1 MTTTEVSTTEETE
14 SAKTFKAGS
23 WQDTLAKSA
32 ALQDRVKKGSA
43 RASSLLWE
51 GAQEAI
57 NQWLPKS
64 ERDESGEKLGAAVT
78 EALGK
83 SRKGDAS
90 KIKTVA
96 LAVKNNGL
104 LLADHPNL
112 YKAYGEATRLTK
124 TVKVHAAEDEAADE
138 AVSAIAAPKST
149 SAPEGAAKIV
159 LSKGVDEAA
168 RLLLNE
174 LGAENI
180 AAHRAFMRAIAQEI
194 AGRIPKPAPKPPKK
208 AAPKKGAKVA
218 KKAAPKKAA
227 PVKAAAT
234 KAKPVA
240 VKSAPTKAKP
250 VAVASKAKAAPVK
263 AAVKA

>member
-1 MTTTEVSTTEETE
+1 MTTTEVSNTEEAAT
-14 SAKTFKAGS
+14 TFKAGS
-23 WQDTLAKSA
+23 WQETLAKSA

-43 RASSLLWE
+43 RASALLWE

-57 NQWLPKS
+57 NQWVPKS
-64 ERDESGEKLGAAVT
+64 ERDENGEKLGAAVT

-104 LLADHPNL
+104 VLSQHSNL
-112 YKAYGEATRLTK
+112 SKAYAEATRLTK
-124 TVKVHAAEDEAADE
+124 TVKVHIAEDEAADE

-149 SAPEGAAKIV
+149 SSPEGAAKIV

-180 AAHRAFMRAIAQEI
+180 AAHRAFMRAISQEI
-194 AGRIPKPAPKPPKK
+194 VGRIPKPAPKPPKK
-208 AAPKKGAKVA
+208 AAPKKGAKAA

-227 PVKAAAT
+227 PKAAST

-240 VKSAPTKAKP
+240 VKSAPAKAKPVVASTKAKP
-250 VAVASKAKAAPVK
+250 VAVKA
-263 AAVKA
+263 

>member
-1 MTTTEVSTTEETE
+1 MTTTEEAVQEDQ
-14 SAKTFKAGS
+14 KQFKAGS

-32 ALQDRVKKGSA
+32 ALQDRVKKGSV
-43 RASSLLWE
+43 RASALLWD
-51 GAQEAI
+51 GAQAAI
-57 NQWLPKS
+57 NSWLPKS
-64 ERDESGEKLGAAVT
+64 ERDESGEKLGAAVL

-104 LLADHPNL
+104 DLSAHANLA
-112 YKAYGEATRLTK
+112 KAYGEATRLTK
-124 TVKVHAAEDEAADE
+124 TVKVHIAEDEAADE
-138 AVSAIAAPKST
+138 AVAAISAPKST
-149 SAPEGAAKIV
+149 SSPEGAAKIV
-159 LSKGVDEAA
+159 LAKGVDEAA

-180 AAHRAFMRAIAQEI
+180 AAHRAFARAIMQEI

-208 AAPKKGAKVA
+208 KAAPKKKATVA
-218 KKAAPKKAA
+218 KKAAAKKAPA
-227 PVKAAAT
+227 KAAAT

-240 VKSAPTKAKP
+240 VATKAKP
-250 VAVASKAKAAPVK
+250 VAVRAGTKAKPV
-263 AAVKA
+263 AVKA

>member
-1 MTTTEVSTTEETE
+1 MTTTEVSNTEEAAT
-14 SAKTFKAGS
+14 TFKAGS
-23 WQDTLAKSA
+23 WQETLAKSA

-43 RASSLLWE
+43 RASALLWE

-57 NQWLPKS
+57 NQWVPKS
-64 ERDESGEKLGAAVT
+64 ERDENGEKLGAAVT

-104 LLADHPNL
+104 VLSQHS
-112 YKAYGEATRLTK
+112 KAYAEATRLTK
-124 TVKVHAAEDEAADE
+124 TVKVHIAEDEAADE

-149 SAPEGAAKIV
+149 SSPEGAAKIV

-180 AAHRAFMRAIAQEI
+180 AAHRAFMRAISQEI
-194 AGRIPKPAPKPPKK
+194 VGRIPKPAPKPPKK
-208 AAPKKGAKVA
+208 AAPKKGAKAA

-227 PVKAAAT
+227 PKAAST

-240 VKSAPTKAKP
+240 VKSAPAKAKPVVASTKAKP
-250 VAVASKAKAAPVK
+250 VAVKA
-263 AAVKA
+263 